1 MKVRLCDKDRELF
14 GCAEWLEWSPA
25 DISIDDLDELA
36 GRFNFD
42 PEEWP
47 EPFFG
52 QLTLEQAGDPEA
64 KPKPPPWRSRAV
76 IWMMLRQNGHPVS
89 WEETGKAHPYLAQT
103 DVPTN
108 DVTDVTPGKAPLP
121 PSAPSTTRRSR
132 TSTGSRKK
140 PSAL

>member
-14 GCAEWLEWSPA
+14 GCEEWLEWSPA

-36 GRFNFD
+36 GRFGFD

-89 WEETGKAHPYLAQT
+89 WEETGKAHPFLAQA
-103 DVPTN
+103 
-108 DVTDVTPGKAPLP
+108 DVTDVTPGKAPDPSP
-121 PSAPSTTRRSR
+121 PSEPSTIRRSR
-132 TSTGSRKK
+132 TSSASRKRI
-140 PSAL
+140 SAP